1 MKKWGWLVQYGG
13 TIILALGFGAL
24 LSQVPLF
31 YETTLGTTKL
41 RASQGVQFLG
51 FAGALIVFWQLGRR
65 TSNELSP
72 LVPNLRFLCPVIMP
86 VTTLIV
92 LTASHPVAGLVLHP
106 FLGKSHKIMY
116 NWLFVLGIVSAA
128 LWVVI
133 AWYVK
138 AAPLLQQPD
147 EGKKVLTTAS
157 PLSSH
162 EFHSPL

>member
-31 YETTLGTTKL
+31 YETTLGTPKL

-51 FAGALIVFWQLGRR
+51 FSGALIVFWQLGQRMA
-65 TSNELSP
+65 NEFSTLC
-72 LVPNLRFLCPVIMP
+72 PNLRFLGPVMMP
-86 VTTLIV
+86 FTTLLV
-92 LTASHPVAGLVLHP
+92 LIASHPVGGLVLNP
-106 FLGKSHKIMY
+106 FLGKTGKVVY
-116 NWLFVLGIVSAA
+116 NWLFVIGVVSAA

-138 AAPLLQQPD
+138 AAPLLQQTD
-147 EGKKVLTTAS
+147 ESTKGSSAGS
-157 PLSSH
+157 PLPSQ
-162 EFHSPL
+162 EFHSPS